1 MRQFRWMMS
10 LSLVAA
16 LTACGERDKAAEAGL
31 EGSGSGADAAS
42 EEGSS
47 AVPVGRPIAA
57 IPGAGEGSGSLIGEA
72 WTAAPFAADDLVAQH
87 PFLAANP
94 WSNIHND
101 GAMSDSYTS
110 AGPLG
115 RAPQLQSA
123 SLQGDCATMA
133 FRGDGL
139 LATVCIGLTGTKL
152 QLVEPSGLTLLAS
165 LALPSRPGPVDFS
178 NFGGGG
184 YFFLD
189 EQERAVIPAID
200 GRVWI
205 VEAVE
210 AAGLWSWRVVTKV
223 ATDAVLPAG
232 DTLQSALP
240 DSGGRLWFV
249 SQQGLVG
256 FVAPP
261 YAAEGAA
268 IETLAL
274 GEEVANSFAVGNDGS
289 VFVATTAA
297 LYRLEAVAGQPAVI
311 WREGY
316 DNSGIVKP
324 SQVSAGTGTTPTLM
338 AGGYVA
344 ITDNADPMQVVVMR
358 QAADAAVR
366 VVCEVAVFEA
376 GGSATENS
384 LIAAGRSLFV
394 ENNYGY
400 TGPTFGEVGPTSLG
414 GFARVDVNA
423 DGGGCTKVWENR
435 TVAAP
440 SVVAKVSKAT
450 GLLYT
455 FVRPAGDEAGHNW
468 SWAAL
473 RVDTGAVVWE
483 VPAGSGT
490 FVNNHYAGL
499 ALGPDGAAYLG
510 TLGGFLRLSDGR

>member
-1 MRQFRWMMS
+1 
-10 LSLVAA
+10 
-16 LTACGERDKAAEAGL
+16 
-31 EGSGSGADAAS
+31 
-42 EEGSS
+42 
-47 AVPVGRPIAA
+47 
-57 IPGAGEGSGSLIGEA
+57 
-72 WTAAPFAADDLVAQH
+72 
-87 PFLAANP
+87 
-94 WSNIHND
+94 
-101 GAMSDSYTS
+101 
-110 AGPLG
+110 
-115 RAPQLQSA
+115 
-123 SLQGDCATMA
+123 
-133 FRGDGL
+133 
-139 LATVCIGLTGTKL
+139 
-152 QLVEPSGLTLLAS
+152 
-165 LALPSRPGPVDFS
+165 
-178 NFGGGG
+178 
-184 YFFLD
+184 
-189 EQERAVIPAID
+189 
-200 GRVWI
+200 
-205 VEAVE
+205 
-210 AAGLWSWRVVTKV
+210 
-223 ATDAVLPAG
+223 
-232 DTLQSALP
+232 
-240 DSGGRLWFV
+240 
-249 SQQGLVG
+249 LVG